1 MGATA
6 ANWAGRHPAKRTPP
20 VASSSG
26 CGNLRIATV
35 RGPVG
40 SRGPTGVG
48 RRRTVEA
55 LCVDRAQVGDLT
67 LPQLQ
72 ALQLAA
78 GELSPHLGSVGE
90 HQLDPDL
97 ESERDD

>member
-1 MGATA
+1 MDFPITGRHNRLTA

-26 CGNLRIATV
+26 CGNLRIASV

-48 RRRTVEA
+48 RGRTVEA
-55 LCVDRAQVGDLT
+55 FRVHRAEVGDLP
-67 LPQLQ
+67 LLQLQ
-72 ALQLAA
+72 
-78 GELSPHLGSVGE
+78 PLGFEIGRASCR
-90 HQLDPDL
+90 
-97 ESERDD
+97 ERV

>member
-1 MGATA
+1 MDFVITGRPDARVAGGGGKRARRRGIGDNPGTA

-26 CGNLRIATV
+26 CGYLRIATV
-35 RGPVG
+35 RGPAG

-55 LCVDRAQVGDLT
+55 LRVDRAQVGDLP
-67 LPQLQ
+67 LL
-72 ALQLAA
+72 
-78 GELSPHLGSVGE
+78 
-90 HQLDPDL
+90 
-97 ESERDD
+97 